1 MSRLSLSRCLVIRRQ
16 RKWNQVKAF
25 EFEMNRERLGSFNIV
40 ETIQKET
47 RKMGGEIITE
57 FRAPDSLQG

>member
-25 EFEMNRERLGSFNIV
+25 EFEMNRERLGCFHTV
-40 ETIQKET
+40 ETIQKNET
-47 RKMGGEIITE
+47 RKMGGEII
-57 FRAPDSLQG
+57 RV